1 MIANRIIGGVSCF
14 VWLCSAASVYAGSHT
29 WRINELFSDATG
41 VIQYIELHECC
52 GSPDEILVQNLTVTS
67 DVTGNE
73 FVFPEFLTGDTS
85 NAYLLLATQG
95 FAELENAP
103 APDYIIADNFF
114 ALDGDVIRYAPA
126 GNFHTVSFD
135 GDDLPTDGFNAM
147 HITCYVFNTL
157 ESGVNTATNFSG
169 TTGTINL
176 NPSAVPAISLNRILI
191 AFAVLSIVGAGVSR
205 RNPIHFRS

>member
-114 ALDGDVIRYAPA
+114 ALDGDVIRPPETFIPSRSMVMTCRPMVSMPCISHAMCSTRWNRESIQPRISRAQPA
-126 GNFHTVSFD
+126 RSISTRQPYPLFH
-135 GDDLPTDGFNAM
+135 
-147 HITCYVFNTL
+147 
-157 ESGVNTATNFSG
+157 
-169 TTGTINL
+169 
-176 NPSAVPAISLNRILI
+176 
-191 AFAVLSIVGAGVSR
+191 
-205 RNPIHFRS
+205 